1 MASPRL
7 HEPFTMPTFMQ
18 CGGRLLVLVLLA
30 TLSASSLAQ
39 TPSRGRGG
47 MGGERGTERNTQERP
62 RSADS
67 AAVNTAV
74 PMALDRLEDDL
85 KLTEAQRPAWY
96 AYADRVQKL
105 SDVMSRTRF
114 ELRTGGL
121 SGSASEQL
129 EHIVADERGRLAA
142 AQEIAALGRELYL
155 VLTPEQK
162 TLADRRLTA
171 PVLILLTGVVPPGA
185 SSAR

>member
-1 MASPRL
+1 A
-7 HEPFTMPTFMQ
+7 
-18 CGGRLLVLVLLA
+18 GRLLLLA
-30 TLSASSLAQ
+30 FLAALTASALGQ

-62 RSADS
+62 RSADT

-74 PMALDRLEDDL
+74 PVALDRLEDEL

-114 ELRTGGL
+114 EVRTAGL
-121 SGSASEQL
+121 TGSATEQL
-129 EHIVADERGRLAA
+129 EHLLADERGRLAA
-142 AQEIAALGRELYL
+142 AQEIASLGRELYL
-155 VLTPEQK
+155 VLTPEQ
-162 TLADRRLTA
+162 
-171 PVLILLTGVVPPGA
+171 
-185 SSAR
+185 

>member
-1 MASPRL
+1 
-7 HEPFTMPTFMQ
+7 MQ
-18 CGGRLLVLVLLA
+18 CAGRLLLLGLLA
-30 TLSASSLAQ
+30 ALTASALGQ

-62 RSADS
+62 RSTETAS
-67 AAVNTAV
+67 PNTVV
-74 PMALDRLEDDL
+74 PVALDRLEDDL
-85 KLTEAQRPAWY
+85 KLSEAQRPAWY

-121 SGSASEQL
+121 TGLATEQL
-129 EHIVADERGRLAA
+129 EHILADERGRLAA

-162 TLADRRLTA
+162 TLADRRLTM
-171 PVLILLTGVVPPGA
+171 PVLILLTGVVPQGA